1 MSPLKYI
8 LLTIVMAFI
17 SSSAV
22 YSQRASLPGQM
33 DKIASTVYKP
43 NVPGAA
49 IVVVKNGRVI
59 FRKGYGLANLELHT
73 PVRPEMV
80 FRLASVTKQFTAAA
94 VMMLLE
100 RGKLSLTDDIAKF
113 FPAYKGKKITVEN
126 LLTHTSGIPDYLLK
140 LWPDRM
146 REDMG
151 PKRLAELFQNE
162 ALEFEPGTK
171 ESYSNSNYALLGL
184 IIENLSG
191 KSYGDF
197 IEQNIFQPLGMKHS
211 SYETVQ
217 QIIPGRVS
225 GYAKTE
231 SGYVNAA
238 YFSMPQL
245 YAAGALDSSV
255 DDLALWDASIY
266 SNKLLKQA
274 SWDRIFTPYKFKN
287 GENGA
292 YASGWAIGQ
301 FQGRL
306 IESHEGGVPGFTTYV
321 LRLPQDHV
329 YVAILAND
337 RTMETQPEFVARRLA
352 AVAIGKP
359 IVDEKI
365 IKLDAATLTSYA
377 GTYHSDKD
385 GDVNIRTEAGRLFFQ
400 SQNDPEVELFPL
412 AKDKF
417 IIKAFDARV
426 SFVTD
431 GGGNISTLTIQVGDD
446 EGEFKKVK

>member
-1 MSPLKYI
+1 MRIITRVFL
-8 LLTIVMAFI
+8 IVTFL
-17 SSSAV
+17 
-22 YSQRASLPGQM
+22 SLPLNAQQHPLPAQM
-33 DKIASTVYKP
+33 DKIASAVYKP

-49 IVVVKNGRVI
+49 VIVVKNGRVI

-73 PVRPEMV
+73 PMRPEMV

-94 VMMLLE
+94 IMMLIE
-100 RGKLSLTDDIAKF
+100 QGKLSLTDDIAKF
-113 FPAYKGKKITVEN
+113 FPAYKGKNIMVGN
-126 LLTHTSGIPDYLLK
+126 LLTHTSGISDYLLK

-151 PKRLAELFQNE
+151 PKRIAELFQNE
-162 ALEFEPGTK
+162 PLEFEPGTK
-171 ESYSNSNYALLGL
+171 GSYSNSNYVLLGL
-184 IIENLSG
+184 IIEQLSG
-191 KSYGDF
+191 QTYGDF
-197 IEQNIFQPLGMKHS
+197 IEQNIFKPLGMKHS
-211 SYETVQ
+211 CYEIVQ
-217 QIIPGRVS
+217 QIIPDRVS

-231 SGYVNAA
+231 HGYVNAA

-274 SWDRIFTPYKFKN
+274 SWERIFTPHKFKN
-287 GENGA
+287 GESGA

-352 AVAIGKP
+352 AIAIGKP

-365 IKLDAATLTSYA
+365 VKLDAAKLAAY
-377 GTYHSDKD
+377 GGVYHSDKD
-385 GDVNIRTEAGRLFFQ
+385 GDVNVRTESGRLLFQ

-426 SFVTD
+426 SFVKDAT
-431 GGGNISTLTIQVGDD
+431 GNISTLTIQVGDD
-446 EGEFKKVK
+446 KGEFKKVK